1 MKISPAIPT
10 RTLTIVVMLV
20 RLDPGMVLPPL
31 FREMRLL
38 LGESEFRAPSDCVRW
53 RVAGPNTGVACPW
66 KDSAQVPGSARR
78 PGWSVGCAG
87 HLAPRFVRSLMAW
100 FPRDRGCGGVRA
112 VTNPD
117 TPCRTH
123 FERGAAARKTG

>member
-10 RTLTIVVMLV
+10 RTVTIVVMLV

-38 LGESEFRAPSDCVRW
+38 LGEKRVSWRRPIASGGGLRAQ
-53 RVAGPNTGVACPW
+53 NTGVACPR

-87 HLAPRFVRSLMAW
+87 HLESRFVRSLMAW
-100 FPRDRGCGGVRA
+100 FPRDRGCGRVRA

-117 TPCRTH
+117 TPCRPYL
-123 FERGAAARKTG
+123 ERGAAA